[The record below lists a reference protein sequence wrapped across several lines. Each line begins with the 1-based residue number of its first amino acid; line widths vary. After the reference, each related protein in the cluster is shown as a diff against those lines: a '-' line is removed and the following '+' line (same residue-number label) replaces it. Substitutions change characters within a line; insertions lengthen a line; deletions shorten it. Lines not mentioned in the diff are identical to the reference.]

1 MAKLVSEL
9 RPTRV
14 EQPILNEND
23 APTPAVIG
31 FGWFLIAALAVIAIV
46 FVYVAMNAHPSSVVS
61 LN

>member
-23 APTPAVIG
+23 APSPAVVG
-31 FGWFLIAALAVIAIV
+31 FGWLLIAALAVIAIA
-46 FVYVAMNAHPSSVVS
+46 FVYVAMNAHPTIVAPAS
-61 LN
+61 